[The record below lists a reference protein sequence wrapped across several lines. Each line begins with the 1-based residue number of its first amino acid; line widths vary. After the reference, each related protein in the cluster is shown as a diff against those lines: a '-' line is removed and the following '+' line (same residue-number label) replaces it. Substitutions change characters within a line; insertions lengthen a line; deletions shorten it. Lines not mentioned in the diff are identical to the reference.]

1 MKSPSIR
8 SYLSTQAYHVKGT
21 IEGLSISICIGLC
34 GETWRDMAAEQGEQ
48 SSSDVEETDGDS
60 QQDVP
65 LLWPNSKETLE
76 TVGSQNN
83 SWRFL

>member
-1 MKSPSIR
+1 MKSPSSR
-8 SYLSTQAYHVKGT
+8 FYLLTPAYRVKGG

-34 GETWRDMAAEQGEQ
+34 GGWRDMAAEQGEQ

-65 LLWPNSKETLE
+65 LLWPDSKETLE

>member
-1 MKSPSIR
+1 MKSPPSR
-8 SYLSTQAYHVKGT
+8 FYLSPYPYALDCV
-21 IEGLSISICIGLC
+21 EA

-65 LLWPNSKETLE
+65 LLWPDSKETLE
-76 TVGSQNN
+76 TVGSHNN
-83 SWRFL
+83 SWPFL

>member
-1 MKSPSIR
+1 ME
-8 SYLSTQAYHVKGT
+8 A
-21 IEGLSISICIGLC
+21 

-60 QQDVP
+60 QQGVP
-65 LLWPNSKETLE
+65 PLWPDSKETLE